1 MRWIASFALFLA
13 VGAAWALASPINS
26 GPDEPSHVVHAA
38 SIPRGDLI
46 GKSLKGTPYVDVTA
60 PRVYK
65 PTTPCYAFHPA
76 TPASCYELAKGSGD
90 TTLRS
95 YTARYLP
102 PYGALLGFGT
112 YWYPPGAGQI
122 YLMRLLSAAVIAAL
136 LASCVT
142 TVAAVGSIG
151 FALGFLFALTPM
163 ALYFTGIVNPSSVE
177 IGAGIAAWIHGVALT
192 HAGAGDDPRL
202 VRRFGIAACVLCAT
216 RPLSPLWLV
225 LALGVLVVVAGWA
238 RAKDLIGRRV
248 VQGWAAAVVVIAL
261 IQVAWS
267 AVAKPL
273 SEGNTAQKGLDAP
286 LSFILRQSVGK
297 LYWSNTREM
306 VGVFGWLDT
315 LVPNAT
321 VVIWLLAIGAL
332 VLVGVSAGSRRL
344 AWALGL
350 TIALAFVVPVAIETA
365 RAEREQPRLA
375 RPVHAAVR
383 GRHPDPGWLRAARG
397 GRHEARDLATGL
409 VARRRVRGRAG
420 AGVRGGAAP
429 LHRRHQRPDLL
440 LLEEHRVVAAAAVVA
455 PARRL
460 RRHDDRARGL
470 GDRRRAS
477 QRSGTRRRRRRGR
490 RRRRRGQLG
499 GRVTM
504 EMKNSSI

>member
-46 GKSLKGTPYVDVTA
+46 GKAHKGSPFVDVTA

-90 TTLRS
+90 TTLKS

-122 YLMRLLSAAVIAAL
+122 YLMRLLSAALIAAL

-142 TVAAVGSIG
+142 TVAAVGSVG
-151 FALGFLFALTPM
+151 FSLGFLFALTPM
-163 ALYFTGIVNPSSVE
+163 ALYFSGIVNPSGPE
-177 IGAGIAAWIHGVALT
+177 IAAGIAAWIHGVALT
-192 HAGAGDDPRL
+192 HDGAGDDPRL
-202 VRRFGIAACVLCAT
+202 VRRFGLAACVLCAT
-216 RPLSPLWLV
+216 RPLSPLWLL

-238 RAKDLIGRRV
+238 RVKDLVARRV
-248 VQGWAAAVVVIAL
+248 VQGWAAAVVAVAL
-261 IQVAWS
+261 IQVVWS
-267 AVAKPL
+267 AWAKPL

-306 VGVFGWLDT
+306 IGNFGWLDT

-321 VVIWLLAIGAL
+321 VVVWLLAIGAL
-332 VLVGVSAGSRRL
+332 VVFGISAGSRRL
-344 AWALGL
+344 AWALAL
-350 TIALAFVVPVAIETA
+350 TIALAFVVPVVIETA
-365 RAEREQPRLA
+365 RASANNLVWHGRYTLPFAVGIPILGGYALRQVEGTRLA
-375 RPVHAAVR
+375 ISRVAW
-383 GRHPDPGWLRAARG
+383 WL
-397 GRHEARDLATGL
+397 
-409 VARRRVRGRAG
+409 
-420 AGVRGGAAP
+420 GVGF
-429 LHRRHQRPDLL
+429 
-440 LLEEHRVVAAAAVVA
+440 VAAQALAFAEALRRYTVGINGPVFFFWSPTAWSPPLPSWLLVFGYLGLMIVLALWVIRSARPGPGTDAAESTRVPA
-455 PARRL
+455 PA
-460 RRHDDRARGL
+460 A
-470 GDRRRAS
+470 AS
-477 QRSGTRRRRRRGR
+477 SGVLT
-490 RRRRRGQLG
+490 
-499 GRVTM
+499 VT
-504 EMKNSSI
+504 